1 MALNLETIA
10 TDVASRLGIDETA
23 ALISVTAAVDYIKAD
38 TGAADDDLSDDDPR
52 LTGYGVPLLAMRMYQ
67 DSPIPGAVSDFD
79 PTYTGQ
85 RVPRVLYTHLEE
97 YWNHLRVNFG
107 IA

>member
-10 TDVASRLGIDETA
+10 ADVASRLGIDDTA
-23 ALISVTAAVDYIKAD
+23 ALISVTAAVDYIKSD
-38 TGAADDDLSDDDPR
+38 TGAADADLSDDDLR

-67 DSPIPGAVSDFD
+67 DSPLPGAVSEFD
-79 PTYTGQ
+79 PTYSGQ
-85 RVPRVLYTHLEE
+85 RVPKVLYTHLEE